1 MHDLRENILTTI
13 SGFPLC
19 REIVAFF
26 LNHNHAMDTARG
38 IADWWLSSDLTL
50 VQEALD
56 KLVACSVVIV
66 HTKGGKISYSFTQDA
81 DLQSVLRESLVGVK
95 KEAGN
100 SVTPG
105 KETQQLISS

>member
-1 MHDLRENILTTI
+1 MHDLKEIILTTI
-13 SGFPLC
+13 DFPLC

-26 LNHNHAMDTARG
+26 LEHNHAMDTARG
-38 IADWWLSSDLTL
+38 IADWWLRTDLPL

-81 DLQSVLRESLVGVK
+81 ELQSVLREYYGWSEEK
-95 KEAGN
+95 
-100 SVTPG
+100 
-105 KETQQLISS
+105 